1 MKDEIF
7 GVLQRVGRSFML
19 PVAILPIAGILL
31 GLGASFTNAT
41 TIETYGLSA
50 VLGAGT
56 PLHALLSIM
65 ASAGSTIFG
74 NLPIIFAV
82 GVAID
87 PGLVTTLPINL
98 QVDVEGPTRGRTIG
112 DVTRLNDPRKT
123 SRAALDVD
131 VDRFLEEFM
140 SRITSRL
147 RAR

>member
-41 TIETYGLSA
+41 TIETYGLTA

-82 GVAID
+82 GVAIN
-87 PGLVTTLPINL
+87 LPLGYWLSNHVFDSYWRSL
-98 QVDVEGPTRGRTIG
+98 G
-112 DVTRLNDPRKT
+112 
-123 SRAALDVD
+123 A
-131 VDRFLEEFM
+131 
-140 SRITSRL
+140 
-147 RAR
+147 

>member
-41 TIETYGLSA
+41 TIETYGLTA

-82 GVAID
+82 GLI
-87 PGLVTTLPINL
+87 VTGQEKIPLGNAAQSKAPASRGGRARRGVHRVGASDRRAVQSLKDVLAGSLGEPIGK
-98 QVDVEGPTRGRTIG
+98 DVIG
-112 DVTRLNDPRKT
+112 DED
-123 SRAALDVD
+123 S
-131 VDRFLEEFM
+131 
-140 SRITSRL
+140 
-147 RAR
+147 